1 MGKDRT
7 NTEKG
12 AGVNEQESCVCGGG
26 GLKGAGRIGHKTK
39 RDPP

>member
-26 GLKGAGRIGHKTK
+26 LKGAGRIGHKTK